1 MRKSKFTYTVHTRA
15 HGVFNVLSDK
25 APDIFKDDDTGE
37 NVLQFE
43 TAWFRLMDVVCF
55 FRFTNKVKRS

>member
-1 MRKSKFTYTVHTRA
+1 MRKTKFHYTVHTRT
-15 HGVFNVLSDK
+15 HGAFTVQSDK
-25 APDIFKDDDTGE
+25 APDIFKDDDTGA

-55 FRFTNKVKRS
+55 FRFTNEVKRS